1 VADSYDLSTFL
12 AFAHE
17 LVHNIVNKPSCAEP
31 FKLIAYARKNSKR
44 LLCGLFYGPI
54 KAKKEAEMVMTHE
67 GQGKG
72 DVRIIKV
79 EAQGDKGKEVL
90 VRHEIVP
97 PKRKT
102 WSYENVSR
110 EWNRTL

>member
-1 VADSYDLSTFL
+1 
-12 AFAHE
+12 
-17 LVHNIVNKPSCAEP
+17 
-31 FKLIAYARKNSKR
+31 
-44 LLCGLFYGPI
+44 
-54 KAKKEAEMVMTHE
+54 MVMTYE

-72 DVRIIKV
+72 GVKIIKV
-79 EAQGDKGKEVL
+79 EAKGDDGKEVL

>member
-44 LLCGLFYGPI
+44 LLCGLFYDPI
-54 KAKKEAEMVMTHE
+54 KAKKEAKMVMTHE

>member
-1 VADSYDLSTFL
+1 MGV
-12 AFAHE
+12 
-17 LVHNIVNKPSCAEP
+17 
-31 FKLIAYARKNSKR
+31 
-44 LLCGLFYGPI
+44 
-54 KAKKEAEMVMTHE
+54 THE

-72 DVRIIKV
+72 NVKIIKV
-79 EAQGDKGKEVL
+79 ETQGEKREEVI

>member
-44 LLCGLFYGPI
+44 LLCGFFYGPI
-54 KAKKEAEMVMTHE
+54 KANKEAKMVMTHE

-79 EAQGDKGKEVL
+79 EAQGDKGKEGL

>member
-1 VADSYDLSTFL
+1 
-12 AFAHE
+12 
-17 LVHNIVNKPSCAEP
+17 
-31 FKLIAYARKNSKR
+31 
-44 LLCGLFYGPI
+44 
-54 KAKKEAEMVMTHE
+54 MVMTHE

-90 VRHEIVP
+90 VRHGIVP

>member
-1 VADSYDLSTFL
+1 MGV
-12 AFAHE
+12 
-17 LVHNIVNKPSCAEP
+17 
-31 FKLIAYARKNSKR
+31 
-44 LLCGLFYGPI
+44 
-54 KAKKEAEMVMTHE
+54 THE

-72 DVRIIKV
+72 NVKIIKV
-79 EAQGDKGKEVL
+79 ETQGEKREEVI

-110 EWNRTL
+110 DGTGLYEQKEINPIGK

>member
-1 VADSYDLSTFL
+1 MPARTLNDF
-12 AFAHE
+12 FAG
-17 LVHNIVNKPSCAEP
+17 
-31 FKLIAYARKNSKR
+31 F
-44 LLCGLFYGPI
+44 FYGPI
-54 KAKKEAEMVMTHE
+54 KANTEAKMVMTHE
-67 GQGKG
+67 GQWKG

-97 PKRKT
+97 PKQKT
-102 WSYENVSR
+102 WSYGNVSR